1 MQHPFTASLKKD
13 DSWMM
18 PQLHFHDYLEVLICM
33 TNSGDFFV
41 DGRRY
46 PLTRGTVFLLSHAE
60 LHRSIAV
67 QSGYT
72 RYVLHI
78 DPHRIHEVLG
88 GGSNFLQC
96 FGQRHRYSLLN
107 EEQLCYCAS
116 LLEVIC
122 SPQLRFG
129 DDIRAKIAF
138 AQLMLYL
145 CELFEGDLPPQPTP
159 PKSFTKMQPVIDYI
173 RQNLSEDLCLEHLAA
188 KFYLNK
194 HYLCHLFKE
203 ATGFSIGEY
212 ITHNRLLKAK
222 SLLRKGESVQRAGEL
237 AGFGN
242 NAHFIRTFHHMT
254 GITPGAYQ
262 KSGDFRI

>member
-1 MQHPFTASLKKD
+1 MQQPFTAALKKD

-18 PQLHFHDYLEVLICM
+18 PQLHFHDYLEVLVCM
-33 TNSGDFFV
+33 SSSGDFFV

-46 PLTRGTVFLLSHAE
+46 PLTRGTIFLLSHAE

-67 QSGYT
+67 QGSYI

-78 DPHRIHEVLG
+78 DPHHIQEVLG
-88 GGSNFLQC
+88 SGSNLLRC
-96 FGQRHRYSLLN
+96 FGQGHRYALLD
-107 EEQLCYCAS
+107 EAQLLSCAA
-116 LLEVIC
+116 LLDVIC
-122 SPQLRFG
+122 RPQQRFG

-138 AQLMLYL
+138 AQLMLNL
-145 CELFEGDLPPQPTP
+145 CELFEGELPPQPTP

-173 RQNLSEDLCLEHLAA
+173 RQNLTEDLRLDSLAA
-188 KFYLNK
+188 KFYINK

-222 SLLRKGESVQRAGEL
+222 ALLRQGETVQRSGEL

-242 NAHFIRTFHHMT
+242 NAHFIRTFHQMT
-254 GITPGAYQ
+254 GMTPGAYQ
-262 KSGDFRI
+262 RSGDF